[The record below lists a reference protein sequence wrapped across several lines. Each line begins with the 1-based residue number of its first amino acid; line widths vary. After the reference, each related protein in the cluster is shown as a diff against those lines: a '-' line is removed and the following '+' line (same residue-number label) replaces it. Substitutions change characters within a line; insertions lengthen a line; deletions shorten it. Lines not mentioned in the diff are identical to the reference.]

1 MIDFFDK
8 TASMTKKVTG
18 IARLKGIPHV
28 NARPKAKV
36 KMVGTFYDEEDAV
49 TSVLL
54 EVADDAKSRKLG
66 LMGRDKLP
74 EICGMLFKG
83 LSGGGYFW
91 MKNCL
96 IPLDVA
102 FMTEDGIITK
112 TYSMP
117 VDEDGENH
125 YEYGKDDTM
134 AVEVAMGFFE
144 KAGRRVGQ
152 WLIPFLRPQ
161 PTSCRRLASRAP
173 P

>member
-18 IARLKGIPHV
+18 IAKLKRMPKV
-28 NARPKAKV
+28 NPRPPAKIT
-36 KMVGTFYDEEDAV
+36 MAGTFYDGENPV
-49 TSVLL
+49 TSVFL
-54 EVADDAKSRKLG
+54 EVADDAESRKLG

-144 KAGRRVGQ
+144 KNGIVKG
-152 WLIPFLRPQ
+152 F
-161 PTSCRRLASRAP
+161 RLKTRNLEGGP
-173 P
+173 DNG